1 MSVQF
6 VSDMLRVFQRLSL
19 LLMWRYRS
27 SLDLLNN
34 TLPLKAVLYLF
45 CPLHKLHLLQ
55 VILDIV
61 FPTGLRLSCWS
72 TCEWFPFVY
81 SFFFFTMLVSGIL
94 FVCPN
99 QLNL

>member
-55 VILDIV
+55 VILDVV
-61 FPTGLRLSCWS
+61 FPSGLHVNGVHLC
-72 TCEWFPFVY
+72 VL
-81 SFFFFTMLVSGIL
+81 FTMLVSGFL
-94 FVCPN
+94 FTCPN
-99 QLNL
+99 QLSL

>member
-45 CPLHKLHLLQ
+45 CPLHKLHFLQ
-55 VILDIV
+55 AIPDII
-61 FPTGLRLSCWS
+61 FSSGLGTSCWS
-72 TCEWFPFVY
+72 ICEWFPFVF
-81 SFFFFTMLVSGIL
+81 SNVIIFQVPI
-94 FVCPN
+94 
-99 QLNL
+99 